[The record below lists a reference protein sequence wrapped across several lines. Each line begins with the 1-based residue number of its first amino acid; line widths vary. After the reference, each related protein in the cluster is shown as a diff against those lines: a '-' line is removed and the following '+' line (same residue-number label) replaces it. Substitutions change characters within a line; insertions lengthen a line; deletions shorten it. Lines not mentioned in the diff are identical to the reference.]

1 MEDSETDFN
10 VDDIVSQLQNSS
22 IINRSQSIP
31 EEEISKENLEEF
43 IIKKSALLIN
53 KTLHAINN
61 VQDYISSAPD
71 AKDVS
76 AFAELL
82 NAASGSIDALNKVY
96 TSIEKNKTS
105 KEIKTMDI
113 QSKERMNTQDN
124 MTTLLSRQEVLEAI
138 TKKDPD
144 IIDLED
150 QS

>member
-1 MEDSETDFN
+1 MEDIETDFN

-22 IINRSQSIP
+22 IINRPQSVP

-53 KTLHAINN
+53 KTFHAINN

-96 TSIEKNKTS
+96 ASIEKNKTS

-124 MTTLLSRQEVLEAI
+124 MTTLLSRQEVLEALS
-138 TKKDPD
+138 KKDESV
-144 IIDLED
+144 IDLED
-150 QS
+150 